1 MKKMKI
7 GYFADG
13 PWSHQALAK
22 LLSDE
27 TLQVSF
33 ICARNDVPD
42 PVLRAK
48 AAEKGLD
55 FVTHPKINSA
65 EFLDR
70 MKSYEC
76 DLFVSM
82 SFNQIFR
89 NELINLPPLKTINC
103 HAGKLPFY
111 RGRNILNWALI
122 NDEKEFGITVHY
134 VDEGIDTG
142 DIIMQRCYP
151 ITDEDNYATLLERA
165 YVGCAT
171 NLYDAIKAVQKNDVT
186 PVAQEHIHP
195 MGFYCSSRRAGDEL
209 LDWNQKSRDIF
220 NFVRAICRPGPE
232 ARTFLGD
239 QEIKINRAQYLP
251 DAPTYKGI
259 VGAVVGIEV
268 DAFFVKTSDSYIKV
282 TEWSGS
288 TRPCIG
294 DRLK

>member
-1 MKKMKI
+1 MTRFRI

-13 PWSHQALAK
+13 PWSHRALAK

-27 TLQVSF
+27 TLEVAF
-33 ICARNDVPD
+33 ICARDDNPD
-42 PVLRAK
+42 GILKAEAAK
-48 AAEKGLD
+48 RNLE
-55 FVTHPKINSA
+55 FVTHPNINS
-65 EFLDR
+65 ENFLSR
-70 MKSYEC
+70 MKAYDC

-89 NELINLPPLKTINC
+89 SELINLPPRKTINC

-134 VDEGIDTG
+134 VDQGIDTG

-165 YVGCAT
+165 YEGCAA
-171 NLYDAIKAVQKNDVT
+171 NLYDAVKIVQKNDAS
-186 PVAQEHIHP
+186 PIPQDDIHP
-195 MGFYCSSRRAGDEL
+195 MGFYCTARRDGDER
-209 LDWNQKSRDIF
+209 LDWNQKSRDVF

-239 QEIKINRAQYLP
+239 KELKINRVQYIAGAP
-251 DAPTYKGI
+251 DYKGI
-259 VGAVVGIEV
+259 AGAVVGLDNE
-268 DAFFVKTSDSYIKV
+268 AFFVKTSDSYIKV
-282 TEWSGS
+282 IEWSGCP
-288 TRPCIG
+288 RPRIG